1 PAQVR
6 VLAVS
11 ETSRMGQ
18 LGNREAGQGRRS
30 YGAQQDEAGTGKG
43 HGCTRELYAR
53 FHVDE
58 SGTHRRV
65 SAPCLSGRLGEGAAR
80 VQGPECTVFTEPVR
94 REAVQIRSSGTRLPT
109 SQRSETKSRIRNKFR
124 PQRDC
129 FAGSTG

>member
-1 PAQVR
+1 
-6 VLAVS
+6 
-11 ETSRMGQ
+11 MGQ

-80 VQGPECTVFTEPVR
+80 VQGPECT
-94 REAVQIRSSGTRLPT
+94 
-109 SQRSETKSRIRNKFR
+109 RSEERRVGKECRSRGWRYDENKNKGER
-124 PQRDC
+124 YESDLEVLRVIQRYE
-129 FAGSTG
+129 SEVQ